1 MLARR
6 PRPGRRRARLARLA
20 RLALAALAL
29 ASLRGALALAPS
41 GHHPPPRRGLRQIAL
56 ERDAAPG
63 WTELAPGTSGPGP
76 TYWLPKAFVREDPPA
91 RLRDAVLALDAARDA
106 YARAVFPPTPTP
118 EETAAALRRASI
130 APLEWTA
137 WVVET
142 FARTYAAAFPTQQK

>member
-41 GHHPPPRRGLRQIAL
+41 GHRPPRRGLRQIAL
-56 ERDAAPG
+56 ERDAAPE

-91 RLRDAVLALDAARDA
+91 RLRDAFLALDAARDA

-142 FARTYAAAFPTQQK
+142 FARMYAAAFPTQQK

>member
-20 RLALAALAL
+20 RVALA
-29 ASLRGALALAPS
+29 ALALAPS
-41 GHHPPPRRGLRQIAL
+41 GHRPPPRRGLRQIAL
-56 ERDAAPG
+56 ERDAAPR